1 MSLFGFDK
9 WWSEEGK
16 GIDPDTS
23 DVPWFD
29 KRKALAELAFE
40 AGVKTGM
47 ARSTN
52 YVASDVEMPDSVTF
66 ANGRTV
72 RIADN
77 PNPNVHLGVYL
88 EVGMKQ
94 GS

>member
-1 MSLFGFDK
+1 MLVGFDK
-9 WWSEEGK
+9 WWQEDGK
-16 GIDPDTS
+16 MIEPDTE

-40 AGVKTGM
+40 AGIKCGM
-47 ARSTN
+47 ARAAN
-52 YVASDVEMPDSVTF
+52 YVASDSVMPDRVEF

-72 RIADN
+72 QIVDN
-77 PNPNVHLGVYL
+77 PAPGVHLGVFL

-94 GS
+94 GT